1 VVLTAVRLQRA
12 APRPRRRFAR
22 PGWIAALTV
31 LVLLAAGAGAW
42 VLVSGQSG
50 SHAHNQA
57 ASSAPAKPKAKPSAL
72 MSAIILANQSG
83 GAKGLLPPA
92 TCKQHSATMVTCTA
106 PAPGITQVTF

>member
-1 VVLTAVRLQRA
+1 MVLTAVRLQRA

-22 PGWIAALTV
+22 PGWIAALTA

-42 VLVSGQSG
+42 ALVSGRSG
-50 SHAHNQA
+50 PNPHNHA
-57 ASSAPAKPKAKPSAL
+57 ASSASAKPKPPSAL
-72 MSAIILANQSG
+72 MAAIILANQSG
-83 GAKGLLPPA
+83 GAKGLPPS